1 MHRLV
6 AVVGLCSV
14 LIVPVLS
21 VERTHSE
28 RPLKLAELEA
38 AAEITRDAKG
48 IAHIQAENLHDLY
61 FVQGYVHAGD
71 RLFQMDFSRRQASGT
86 LAELLGSAA
95 LATVIVRLLLLMLVR
110 NSRTAASTSLRSAAR
125 RARVA
130 SSLST
135 PLKRNV
141 RSSRDR

>member
-21 VERTHSE
+21 VHRPDSE

-86 LAELLGSAA
+86 LAELLGPAA
-95 LATVIVRLLLLMLVR
+95 LATDVQL
-110 NSRTAASTSLRSAAR
+110 RTFG
-125 RARVA
+125 
-130 SSLST
+130 
-135 PLKRNV
+135 
-141 RSSRDR
+141 